1 MIRQRS
7 SSRWSRNGISPVG
20 DFGIGIPA
28 ETSLPWIH
36 LALGKSRLV
45 RLWEIADEAVE
56 DDPRLVAL
64 VRVPEYEP
72 VLVQRRRRVR
82 ALRIL
87 RRDELVYRVGGGGV
101 PFVFVAVSN
110 VHLRARSLLIIRVG
124 MDELLKPGSGRSIAA
139 ISKRF
144 DGRREQRRR
153 ARAGRRSALRRVRPA
168 SAGRRV
174 GHRHRR
180 ASLL

>member
-36 LALGKSRLV
+36 LALGKFGLV
-45 RLWEIADEAVE
+45 GLWEFADEAVE

-87 RRDELVYRVGGGGV
+87 RRDELVYRVRGGGV
-101 PFVFVAVSN
+101 PFVLVAVSN
-110 VHLRARSLLIIRVG
+110 VHLRARSLLIVRVQT
-124 MDELLKPGSGRSIAA
+124 DELLKSRPRRSIAA
-139 ISKRF
+139 VPERF
-144 DGRREQRRR
+144 DRRREQRRR
-153 ARAGRRSALRRVRPA
+153 TRSAAGRSPLCRVRA
-168 SAGRRV
+168 AGTGRWS
-174 GHRHRR
+174 GHGNWR
-180 ASLL
+180 